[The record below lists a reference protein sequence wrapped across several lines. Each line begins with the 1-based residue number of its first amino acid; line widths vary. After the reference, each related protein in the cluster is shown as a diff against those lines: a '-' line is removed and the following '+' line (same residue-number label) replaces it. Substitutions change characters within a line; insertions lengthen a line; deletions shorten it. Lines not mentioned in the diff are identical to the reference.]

1 MMYICEVKKMTIFY
15 KFDGKMY
22 INITNGCPCDCVF
35 CIRKNGDSIEDN
47 DSLWLEREPSFEEI
61 CAAFER
67 FDKTGITE
75 AVFCGYGEPA
85 VRADML
91 IKTAE
96 YIKSN
101 SKMRV
106 RVNTNGLVRLIN
118 KDFNI
123 ERFKG
128 VIDSFSIS
136 LNAPNAKRYNEV
148 TRPSFGEKAFDEM
161 LSFAQD
167 VKALGIKT
175 SFTVVDII
183 SPDEVKE
190 CEMLADKLGIPLR
203 VRAYV
208 TDNESYT

>member
-1 MMYICEVKKMTIFY
+1 MTIFY
-15 KFDGKMY
+15 KFDGKLY
-22 INITNGCPCDCVF
+22 INITNGCPCDCIF

-47 DSLWLEREPSFEEI
+47 DSLWLEHEPSFEEI

-67 FDKTGITE
+67 FDKAGITE
-75 AVFCGYGEPA
+75 AVFCGYGEPT

-96 YIKSN
+96 YIKSH
-101 SKMRV
+101 SQMRI
-106 RVNTNGLVRLIN
+106 RVNTNGLVRLIH
-118 KDFNI
+118 KGFNI

-128 VIDSFSIS
+128 AVDSFSIS

-161 LSFAQD
+161 LGFARD

-183 SPDEVKE
+183 TPEEIKQ
-190 CEMLADKLGIPLR
+190 CEKLADMMGIPLR

>member
-1 MMYICEVKKMTIFY
+1 MTIFY

-47 DSLWLEREPSFEEI
+47 DSLWLEHEPSFEEI
-61 CAAFER
+61 CAAFES
-67 FDKTGITE
+67 FDKSGITE
-75 AVFCGYGEPA
+75 AVFCGYGEPT

-96 YIKSN
+96 FIKSN
-101 SKMRV
+101 SEMSV
-106 RVNTNGLVRLIN
+106 RVNTNGLVRLIHKN
-118 KDFNI
+118 FDI

-128 VIDSFSIS
+128 VIDRFSIS

-161 LSFAQD
+161 LSFARD

-183 SPDEVKE
+183 TPEEIKE
-190 CEMLADKLGIPLR
+190 CEKLADNLKIPLR